1 MRKALDGLY
10 AGALA
15 GACLAMVTIATLVFL
30 QVLGRMADRVADWLG
45 LGRFG
50 LAVPSL
56 AEFGGFLFVATAF
69 LALPY
74 TLRAAG
80 HVRVTLILRFLPP
93 AADRWMTALVLA
105 VAAGLMGFAAWY
117 VGWQMVAS
125 YERGSVSYGLI
136 PIPLWLPQSVM
147 TLGIVIFVVAL
158 VDELIAVL
166 RGEGAAFRKA
176 ELDREKAE
184 GYH

>member
-10 AGALA
+10 GGALA
-15 GACLAMVTIATLVFL
+15 AACLAMVTIASLVFI
-30 QVLGRMADRVADWLG
+30 QVLGRMTDRVADWLG

-50 LAVPSL
+50 FAVPSL
-56 AEFGGFLFVATAF
+56 AEFGGFLFVAAAF

-93 AADRWMTALVLA
+93 AADRWMTALVLL
-105 VAAGLMGFAAWY
+105 VATGLMCFAAWFM
-117 VGWQMVAS
+117 GWQTVAS

-136 PIPLWLPQSVM
+136 PIPLWLPQAVM
-147 TLGIVIFVVAL
+147 SLGIVIFVVAL
-158 VDELIAVL
+158 VDELVAVL
-166 RGEGAAFRKA
+166 RGEGAAFRTA
-176 ELDREKAE
+176 ELEREQAE